1 MMGGSGIC
9 YDSIQFLL
17 WNERRRRHSLLEN
30 CFGVVI
36 SLGWDYLMSCYLLAA
51 AAWINVNMPGTDTGY

>member
-1 MMGGSGIC
+1 M
-9 YDSIQFLL
+9 
-17 WNERRRRHSLLEN
+17 RRRHSLLEN